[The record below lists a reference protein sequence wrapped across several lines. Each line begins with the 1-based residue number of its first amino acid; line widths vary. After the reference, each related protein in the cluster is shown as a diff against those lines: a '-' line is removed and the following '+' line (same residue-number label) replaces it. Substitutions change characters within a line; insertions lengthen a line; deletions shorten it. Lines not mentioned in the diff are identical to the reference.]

1 MNYHIEKS
9 KKPAYI
15 QLYEQLRRDIV
26 EGVYTYKSKL
36 PSKRILAEE
45 TGASV
50 VTAEHAYALL
60 CEEGY
65 VDSKEKSGYFVIFR
79 DTDIFSV
86 PPDNEAISPA
96 AAFTGDLVQTLPF
109 STMAKIMR
117 RTLSEYGEQIFSVS
131 PNGGRME
138 LKTAIA
144 KYLAR
149 SRGIHAEPQQIIIG
163 SGAEHLYGFIAE
175 TLGRG
180 RIYGVEYPSY
190 EKIEQVYRACRVEY
204 ESLPLGANGIESEAL
219 GRSKASVLHIT
230 PYRSYPS
237 GITASASKRHEYLS
251 WANQSDR
258 FIVEDDFE
266 SEFTV
271 SRKSEDTVFSLA
283 TNENVIYLNTFSKTI
298 SPSMRLGYMVLPKQ
312 LLPVYEKKLGF
323 FSCTVPTFEQLVVA
337 KLISSGEFERHI
349 NRIRRL
355 KRRLLSS
362 EKADQA

>member
-9 KKPAYI
+9 KKPTYL

-26 EGVYTYKSKL
+26 KGIYPYSGKI

-45 TGASV
+45 TGVSV
-50 VTAEHAYALL
+50 VTVEHAYALL

-65 VDSKEKSGYFVIFR
+65 IDAKEKSGHFVIFR

-86 PPDNEAISPA
+86 PPDNEAISSA
-96 AAFTGDLVQTLPF
+96 ATFTKDLVPSFPF
-109 STMAKIMR
+109 SMMAKIMR

-131 PNGGRME
+131 PNSGRME
-138 LKTAIA
+138 LRTAISQ
-144 KYLAR
+144 YLAR
-149 SRGIHAEPQQIIIG
+149 NRGIQVAPQQIIIG
-163 SGAEHLYGFIAE
+163 SGAEYLYGFIAE
-175 TLGRG
+175 ILGRE
-180 RIYGVEYPSY
+180 RFYGIECPSY
-190 EKIEQVYRACRVEY
+190 EKIEQVYRACGVEY
-204 ESLPLGANGIESEAL
+204 ESLPLGTNGIESEAL
-219 GRSKASVLHIT
+219 DKSTASVLHIT

-283 TNENVIYLNTFSKTI
+283 TKENVIYLNTFSKTI
-298 SPSMRLGYMVLPKQ
+298 SPSMRLGYMVLPNR
-312 LLPVYEKKLGF
+312 LLCLYEEKLGF
-323 FSCTVPTFEQLVVA
+323 YSCTVPTFEQLVVA
-337 KLISSGEFERHI
+337 NLLTSGEFERHI
-349 NRIRRL
+349 NRIRRQ
-355 KRRLLSS
+355 KRKLLTST
-362 EKADQA
+362 K